1 MVMTAG
7 LRKFALILHVVSSVG
22 WIGSV
27 AGFLALAVVGLSSAE
42 SRQVAAAYVGMDIVT
57 RTVIV
62 PLSFASLVT
71 GVVQSLGTPWGL
83 FRHYWVLFKLL
94 LTVVATAVLMIH
106 TQPIAVMAQAA
117 ADNSASLPELHRI
130 RIQLVVDALAGIAVL
145 LIATVLAVY
154 KPRGVTRWGR
164 RYANA
169 QAKAANS

>member
-22 WIGSV
+22 WIGAV
-27 AGFLALAVVGLSSAE
+27 AGFLALAVVGLRGVEARE
-42 SRQVAAAYVGMDIVT
+42 VGAAYLAMDIVT

-62 PLSFASLVT
+62 PLSFASLMT
-71 GVVQSLGTPWGL
+71 GVIQSLGTPWGL

-94 LTVVATAVLMIH
+94 LTVVATGVLMVH
-106 TQPIAVMAQAA
+106 TQPIAAMAQAA
-117 ADNSASLPELHRI
+117 ADNAASVPELHRI
-130 RIQLVVDALAGIAVL
+130 RVQLVVDASAGIAVL

-154 KPRGVTRWGR
+154 KPRGATRWGR

-169 QAKAANS
+169 QSKAVNS